1 MVGMFSNLG
10 LRWDDLAWLRE
21 RTRLPLLAKGVLR
34 ADDARRV
41 LDAGFEGI
49 IVSNHGGRQVDGAV
63 AALDALVEV
72 RAALGEAAV
81 LLMDSGI
88 RRGAM
93 RKFADAVQD
102 QTPACVRG
110 DIAPPTFPTTFR
122 MTIPG
127 VTFDLARVLHGAQ
140 EYRYERPLRA
150 GDRVRCR
157 VRVANVYR
165 RKGRLGEMTF
175 LILAMD
181 GTDESGSPI
190 FSGTTTAILR

>member
-1 MVGMFSNLG
+1 MDQSPALS
-10 LRWDDLAWLRE
+10 RDLIGRE
-21 RTRLPLLAKGVLR
+21 SEVVVF
-34 ADDARRV
+34 D
-41 LDAGFEGI
+41 
-49 IVSNHGGRQVDGAV
+49 
-63 AALDALVEV
+63 VE
-72 RAALGEAAV
+72 
-81 LLMDSGI
+81 
-88 RRGAM
+88 RGAI

-127 VTFDLARVLHGAQ
+127 LTFDLARVLHGAQ

-157 VRVANVYR
+157 VRVADIYQ

-175 LILAMD
+175 LILVMD
-181 GTDESGSPI
+181 GTDESGSPV
-190 FSGTTTAILR
+190 FSAKTTAILR

>member
-1 MVGMFSNLG
+1 M
-10 LRWDDLAWLRE
+10 DH
-21 RTRLPLLAKGVLR
+21 P
-34 ADDARRV
+34 
-41 LDAGFEGI
+41 
-49 IVSNHGGRQVDGAV
+49 
-63 AALDALVEV
+63 AALTSELIGRESEVVLFEVE
-72 RAALGEAAV
+72 
-81 LLMDSGI
+81 
-88 RRGAM
+88 RGAI

-102 QTPACVRG
+102 QTPECLRG

-150 GDRVRCR
+150 GDRVRCQ

-165 RKGRLGEMTF
+165 REGRLGEMTF

>member
-1 MVGMFSNLG
+1 M
-10 LRWDDLAWLRE
+10 DH
-21 RTRLPLLAKGVLR
+21 P
-34 ADDARRV
+34 
-41 LDAGFEGI
+41 
-49 IVSNHGGRQVDGAV
+49 
-63 AALDALVEV
+63 AALTSELIGRESEVVVFEVE
-72 RAALGEAAV
+72 
-81 LLMDSGI
+81 
-88 RRGAM
+88 RGAI

-102 QTPACVRG
+102 QTPECVRG

-127 VTFDLARVLHGAQ
+127 VTFDLAHVLHGAQ

-165 RKGRLGEMTF
+165 REGRLGEMTF

-181 GTDESGSPI
+181 GTDESGSPV

>member
-1 MVGMFSNLG
+1 MDQPPALSI
-10 LRWDDLAWLRE
+10 DLIGRE
-21 RTRLPLLAKGVLR
+21 SEVVVF
-34 ADDARRV
+34 D
-41 LDAGFEGI
+41 
-49 IVSNHGGRQVDGAV
+49 
-63 AALDALVEV
+63 VE
-72 RAALGEAAV
+72 
-81 LLMDSGI
+81 
-88 RRGAM
+88 RGAI

-122 MTIPG
+122 ITIPG
-127 VTFDLARVLHGAQ
+127 LTFDLARVLHGAQ

-157 VRVANVYR
+157 VRVADVYQ

-175 LILAMD
+175 LILVMD

-190 FSGTTTAILR
+190 FTGTTTAILR